1 MSKSKEIRI
10 FKLRNKIFEYAWGSK
25 TFISQLQGKDE
36 LSQEPQAELWMGTHP
51 LGSSRIMING
61 REESLL
67 EIIKRDPQ
75 EMLGNHT
82 SRKFK
87 NELPFLFKILAAA
100 HPLSIQAHPNKAQAK
115 KGFKLENEENIP
127 LNSIERNY
135 KDDNHKPELICA
147 LSNFEAMCGFQPI
160 RDIVGRIKYLQLEDH
175 IPQIKEL
182 KINPSANN
190 LKKMFLKLMS
200 NHDDDQTKKV
210 SILINKL
217 AECEPRDE
225 NESIIFRW
233 ITKLAAIY
241 PQDMGVFSP
250 LFLNLIKLKPGEAL
264 FIDSG
269 VLHSYLNGCGV
280 EIMANSDNVLR
291 GGLTTKK
298 VDLPQLVKILKFDDA
313 GLKKIEPK
321 LVGYEN
327 IYFTSAQEFQLS
339 KIILTGDEPFVNANV
354 SSAEIILCTEGA
366 GTITWSQSTL
376 ELVSGESVFIPFAVS
391 EYTIHGSMELFK
403 VVVPT

>member
-1 MSKSKEIRI
+1 M
-10 FKLRNKIFEYAWGSK
+10 
-25 TFISQLQGKDE
+25 
-36 LSQEPQAELWMGTHP
+36 
-51 LGSSRIMING
+51 
-61 REESLL
+61 
-67 EIIKRDPQ
+67 
-75 EMLGNHT
+75 
-82 SRKFK
+82 
-87 NELPFLFKILAAA
+87 
-100 HPLSIQAHPNKAQAK
+100 
-115 KGFKLENEENIP
+115 
-127 LNSIERNY
+127 
-135 KDDNHKPELICA
+135 
-147 LSNFEAMCGFQPI
+147 
-160 RDIVGRIKYLQLEDH
+160 
-175 IPQIKEL
+175 
-182 KINPSANN
+182 
-190 LKKMFLKLMS
+190 
-200 NHDDDQTKKV
+200 
-210 SILINKL
+210 
-217 AECEPRDE
+217 
-225 NESIIFRW
+225 
-233 ITKLAAIY
+233 
-241 PQDMGVFSP
+241 
-250 LFLNLIKLKPGEAL
+250 NLIKLKPGEAL